1 MMKKLIST
9 RFHGLL
15 DYAAAIALIIPWIVN
30 FYEDTSD
37 TWILALTGM
46 FVMVMSL
53 LTNYELSFIRL
64 VPMKL
69 HLFIDVLVAVFL
81 ITLPFVFPMYHYYLY
96 WPVMLGVFGLIVVLL
111 SSSRPFV
118 VTKRDLNITLP
129 SS

>member
-1 MMKKLIST
+1 MKKPVST

-15 DYAAAIALIIPWIVN
+15 DYAAGITLLAPWIVN
-30 FYEDTSD
+30 FYEDNSD
-37 TWILALTGM
+37 TWILAITGM
-46 FVMVMSL
+46 FIIVISL
-53 LTNYELSFIRL
+53 LTNYELSFIRFI
-64 VPMKL
+64 PMKL

-81 ITLPFVFPMYHYYLY
+81 IALPFIYPMYHYYLY
-96 WPVMLGVFGLIVVLL
+96 WPMILGVFGLIVVLL